1 MEALLDYLDEI
12 EELLD
17 QSKSAPFSNKIYV
30 EKGKIMEIIGDIR
43 LSLPKD
49 IQTAQRIISDQQR
62 LLDDA
67 TDRAQMMI
75 DDAEEEVQ
83 RMISS
88 HEIFRRASERAEE
101 VILDAEREQRDRRLN
116 AIDFADG
123 LLGEA
128 EQRLKEHISEFD
140 RINTSILN
148 YYHQLSD
155 TIYDSRQQL
164 KGL

>member
-17 QSKSAPFSNKIYV
+17 QSKSVPFSNKISV

-67 TDRAQMMI
+67 RDRAQMMI

-101 VILDAEREQRDRRLN
+101 IILDAEREQRDRRLN
-116 AIDFADG
+116 ALDFADG

-128 EQRLKEHISEFD
+128 ERRLKEHISEFD
-140 RINTSILN
+140 RINTTILG

-155 TIYDSRQQL
+155 TIYDNRQQL
-164 KGL
+164 KGN